1 MGETHL
7 LCGPCFA
14 WLQKDSAAD
23 ARGLR
28 ELVAPNPSPFPELKA
43 KIAANLAAFPRR
55 ALAHEGLRRAAVAVV
70 VSPFEEVPTF
80 LLTRRA
86 LTMRRG
92 AGNYALPGGN
102 FEPGE
107 DAVGAA
113 LRETSEELG
122 VALAREAA
130 LGLLDDFVTLG
141 GHVVTPVVAWSDFEL
156 ELTPDPAEVHEVW
169 RVPIDQL
176 DHPES
181 PRLQPHAA
189 SPDPILQMHVRG
201 QWINA
206 PTAAWLYQFREV
218 ALWGRWTRLD
228 GVGQPEWTAR

>member
-1 MGETHL
+1 VSQS
-7 LCGPCFA
+7 P
-14 WLQKDSAAD
+14 
-23 ARGLR
+23 
-28 ELVAPNPSPFPELKA
+28 PPFPELKA
-43 KIAANLAAFPRR
+43 KIAANLAAFPRL

-70 VSPFEEVPTF
+70 ISPHEDAPSF

-122 VALAREAA
+122 VALPREAA

-141 GHVVTPVVAWSDFEL
+141 GHVVTPVVAWSDAVL

-169 RVPIDQL
+169 RIPLQEL
-176 DHPES
+176 DHPKS
-181 PRLQPHAA
+181 PRRRPHAA
-189 SPDPILQMHVRG
+189 SPDPILQMRLRG

-218 ALWGRWTRLD
+218 GLWGRWTRLD